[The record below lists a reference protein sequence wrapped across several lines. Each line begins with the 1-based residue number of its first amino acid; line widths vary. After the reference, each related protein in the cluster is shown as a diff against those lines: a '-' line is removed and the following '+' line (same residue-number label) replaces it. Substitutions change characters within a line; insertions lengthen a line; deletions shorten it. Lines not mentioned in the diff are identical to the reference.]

1 MRPNGSYLTAFR
13 NADFL
18 SSIDVLVIDQMDAL
32 SMQNWEH
39 FQVRVLARHFTAAH
53 SFSFQF
59 VLSNM
64 NLLPKE
70 TRDTDFSRIK
80 PWYLDG

>member
-1 MRPNGSYLTAFR
+1 MRPNESYLTAFR

-39 FQVRVLARHFTAAH
+39 LQV
-53 SFSFQF
+53 FSLRA
-59 VLSNM
+59 VAL
-64 NLLPKE
+64 
-70 TRDTDFSRIK
+70 I
-80 PWYLDG
+80 W